1 MAAGLGFKTFTT
13 GEVLTSADTNGYL
26 MQGVLVFA
34 SAAAR
39 DAAIT
44 SPQEGQF
51 AYLKDT
57 NVTTY
62 YTGSAWANLDTT
74 GMTNPM
80 TTTGDTI
87 YSSSGSTPARLGIG
101 STGNVLTVAGG
112 VPTWAAPSAGATS
125 SYTLLNTGG
134 TALTGASTIT
144 VSGISGQQKLMII
157 VQNTTSTNANAGISV
172 RFNTDSGSNYRY
184 SGFLYFSQSAY
195 AADNL
200 QNNNGDP
207 ADKVQLLRTGAAAAI
222 ASASVFI
229 DGCNSTGIKAFQT
242 QGGASPGASNGN
254 IAYVA
259 GGVYTGS
266 STISSVS
273 VVCSSGNFNAGNI
286 FVYGSAV

>member
-1 MAAGLGFKTFTT
+1 MAAGLGFKTFAV
-13 GEVLTSADTNGYL
+13 GEVLTAADTNGYL

-80 TTTGDTI
+80 TTTGDMV

-112 VPTWAAPSAGATS
+112 VPTWAAPAGGGGAN
-125 SYTLLNTGG
+125 YTLLNAGG
-134 TALTGASTIT
+134 TTLSGTSTTI
-144 VSGISGQQKLMII
+144 SGISGKEKFMVFIEDASNGSSQTVGLRI
-157 VQNTTSTNANAGISV
+157 NG
-172 RFNTDSGSNYRY
+172 DSGAKYNLFGKYMQVDTSYTPAAIMQRTGFLAQ
-184 SGFLYFSQSAY
+184 SGFYLGGIASAD
-195 AADNL
+195 ASKLN
-200 QNNNGDP
+200 
-207 ADKVQLLRTGAAAAI
+207 AAI
-222 ASASVFI
+222 AI
-229 DGCNSTGIKAFQT
+229 DGGTTTGGKSMQSIVGVSRSTGNQNYSYDT
-242 QGGASPGASNGN
+242 GG
-254 IAYVA
+254 IYE
-259 GGVYTGS
+259 
-266 STISSVS
+266 
-273 VVCSSGNFNAGNI
+273 
-286 FVYGSAV
+286 GSAVITSITVEGFGSSFISGKVYVWASA